1 MYGSSL
7 SNAAFASAAPAAAQ
21 RGLAGP
27 GEAPRRP
34 LVVIRFDRPN
44 VAYEQALYSAL
55 SGALTRRPSATF
67 DLVAVAPQS
76 GSPAEVTS
84 AQNRS
89 KRDAERVLRSMSEM
103 GLPMDRVRLSAMTS
117 PSAQSNEV
125 HVYVR

>member
-1 MYGSSL
+1 
-7 SNAAFASAAPAAAQ
+7 
-21 RGLAGP
+21 
-27 GEAPRRP
+27 

-55 SGALTRRPSATF
+55 SGALNRRPGATF

-103 GLPMDRVRLSAMTS
+103 GLPMERVRLSATTS
-117 PSAQSNEV
+117 AGAQSNEV